1 MPAERS
7 LSASAAPPFP
17 WRGWLTAAVVFAVLV
32 WSARG
37 TGVNGRAFVEGLPKM
52 TEYFQRL
59 LPSPGRPWPFEY
71 LPKITERLLE
81 TIRMAFLASVI
92 GSALALPFALVGTR
106 NLASRTVYAVGRGFL
121 SLLRTVPD
129 LILAT
134 LLVAAF
140 GIGPVAGVLAL
151 IVFTFGVVAKLLTDT
166 VETIDPGPLEAITA
180 AGGSRLQRAVFAVF
194 PQVAPDYVAYT
205 LYAFE
210 INVRAGAVLGLVGAG
225 GVGVVLNEAINLFRT
240 GRVGLIIAI
249 TFAAVF
255 VIDSLS
261 TWLRSKLV

>member
-1 MPAERS
+1 
-7 LSASAAPPFP
+7 
-17 WRGWLTAAVVFAVLV
+17 
-32 WSARG
+32 
-37 TGVNGRAFVEGLPKM
+37 
-52 TEYFQRL
+52 
-59 LPSPGRPWPFEY
+59 
-71 LPKITERLLE
+71 
-81 TIRMAFLASVI
+81 
-92 GSALALPFALVGTR
+92 
-106 NLASRTVYAVGRGFL
+106 VYAFGRGFL
-121 SLLRTVPD
+121 SLLRTIPD

-166 VETIDPGPLEAITA
+166 VRRLTPARSKRSRRRAARGFSGQSSPCSRRSRPTTSPTRCTPLKSTCA
-180 AGGSRLQRAVFAVF
+180 RARCWAWS
-194 PQVAPDYVAYT
+194 
-205 LYAFE
+205 
-210 INVRAGAVLGLVGAG
+210 GAG